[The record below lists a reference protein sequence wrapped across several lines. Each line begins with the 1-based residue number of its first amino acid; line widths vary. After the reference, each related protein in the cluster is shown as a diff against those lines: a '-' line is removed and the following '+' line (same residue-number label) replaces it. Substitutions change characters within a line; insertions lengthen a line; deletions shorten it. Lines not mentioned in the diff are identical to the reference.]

1 MLEYDIRLIELCIDG
16 LACNLS
22 EQPPYKM
29 YTTRPWSPDIA
40 DPFFY
45 DFVTGKV
52 IFSTIVKRRTSGVR
66 RDKSDTQRHIG
77 GRVTALQ
84 RRPSPLIG

>member
-1 MLEYDIRLIELCIDG
+1 MLASILRG
-16 LACNLS
+16 NLS
-22 EQPPYKM
+22 VQGPIYAGGWR
-29 YTTRPWSPDIA
+29 TRHCTPSIGAKGKPKQLL
-40 DPFFY
+40 Y

-52 IFSTIVKRRTSGVR
+52 IFPTIVKRRTSGVR
-66 RDKSDTQRHIG
+66 RDKSDTQRHAG